1 MVRSGPAFA
10 LSLVLSSVE
19 PALRSAAELGAWQI
33 ISPVSVAGKV
43 VEVQGLHEVQD
54 TVRASSTSSHALTRS
69 MCSQDL
75 PLLPSLRL
83 LCTASAAACPPS
95 AESESGFLGRHI
107 HSCKSMC
114 FTISFDTRGGSIFA
128 RQHSPAW

>member
-54 TVRASSTSSHALTRS
+54 TVRCFQPERQHVFKTFGCR
-69 MCSQDL
+69 
-75 PLLPSLRL
+75 LPSAHCANQL
-83 LCTASAAACPPS
+83 LMLASRRVQDHNLAGHHS
-95 AESESGFLGRHI
+95 KQQLYHHVQLQVNVLGV
-107 HSCKSMC
+107 
-114 FTISFDTRGGSIFA
+114 F
-128 RQHSPAW
+128 

>member
-33 ISPVSVAGKV
+33 ISPVSVVGRV

-54 TVRASSTSSHALTRS
+54 TVRT
-69 MCSQDL
+69 
-75 PLLPSLRL
+75 
-83 LCTASAAACPPS
+83 
-95 AESESGFLGRHI
+95 
-107 HSCKSMC
+107 HS
-114 FTISFDTRGGSIFA
+114 
-128 RQHSPAW
+128 